1 VAPLVSLLTAGE
13 DRSPLLAL
21 AVLRASPPA
30 PADAPV
36 IDAALLGV
44 GRDGTRPVA
53 LRLEALAAMSVALP
67 RVDPDVFTM
76 LQKALAPSEPVA
88 LRLTAAACFGRARL
102 DDAQLL
108 ALTAAIP
115 TAGPMELPR
124 LLPAFD
130 RSGDP
135 VIGMALLDALSLA
148 KGRSNVSPEL
158 LRPRLASYPEAV
170 RQRGEALLVS
180 WRSDAARQ
188 ARELDAMLAGVRGGD
203 HVRGQLLFNSPKAA
217 CNACHAIGY
226 RGGKIGPDLTAIGQI
241 RSERDLL
248 EAILFPSASFA
259 RGFESVVVTTTT
271 GDAVTGVLKSEGD
284 AIVLVLVDG
293 QERSILR
300 ADVADMQPGA
310 ISLMPSG
317 FAEQLSRQELADLLA
332 FLKGTRW
339 GA

>member
-1 VAPLVSLLTAGE
+1 M
-13 DRSPLLAL
+13 
-21 AVLRASPPA
+21 LRASPPA

-36 IDAALLGV
+36 IEAALMGV
-44 GRDGTRPVA
+44 GRDANRPVA
-53 LRLEALAAMSVALP
+53 LRVEALAAVSGGLP
-67 RVDPDVFTM
+67 RVEPDLFTV

-88 LRLTAAACFGRARL
+88 LRMKAASCFERARL
-102 DDAQLL
+102 DEAQLL

-130 RSGDP
+130 QSGDP
-135 VIGMALLDALSLA
+135 TIGTALLDALSLA

-158 LRPRLASYPEAV
+158 LRPRLASI
-170 RQRGEALLVS
+170 
-180 WRSDAARQ
+180 RSRSGSAARRCWPPG
-188 ARELDAMLAGVRGGD
+188 ARTRHARPRSSTRCWPA
-203 HVRGQLLFNSPKAA
+203 SAA
-217 CNACHAIGY
+217 AITCAA
-226 RGGKIGPDLTAIGQI
+226 RCSSTARRPPATPATPSATRAARSGPDLTSIGQI

-248 EAILFPSASFA
+248 EAIVFPNASFA

-271 GDAVTGVLKSEGD
+271 GEAVTGVLKSEGD

-293 QERSILR
+293 QERRIPR

-310 ISLMPSG
+310 ISLMPAG

>member
-1 VAPLVSLLTAGE
+1 M
-13 DRSPLLAL
+13 
-21 AVLRASPPA
+21 LRASPPA

-36 IDAALLGV
+36 IEAALVGV
-44 GRDGTRPVA
+44 GRDANRPVA
-53 LRLEALAAMSVALP
+53 LRVEALAAVSGGLP
-67 RVDPDVFTM
+67 RVEPDLFTV
-76 LQKALAPSEPVA
+76 LQKALAPGEPVA
-88 LRLTAAACFGRARL
+88 LRMKAASCFERARL
-102 DDAQLL
+102 DEAQLL

-130 RSGDP
+130 QSGDP
-135 VIGMALLDALSLA
+135 TIGMALLDALSLA

-158 LRPRLASYPEAV
+158 LRPRLAKYPEPV
-170 RQRGEALLVS
+170 RQRGEALLAT

-188 ARELDAMLAGVRGGD
+188 AKELDAMLAGVRGGD
-203 HVRGQLLFNSPKAA
+203 HVRGQMLFNNPKAA

-226 RGGKIGPDLTAIGQI
+226 RGGRIGPDLTSIGQI

-248 EAILFPSASFA
+248 EAIVFPNASFA

-293 QERSILR
+293 QERRIPR
-300 ADVADMQPGA
+300 ADVADMQPGT
-310 ISLMPSG
+310 ISLMPAG